1 VTAAAPPT
9 DTHDAD
15 EPVAIRDTLPFAR
28 RSRSATRLTIGLT
41 VMFGI
46 SAGFLVGV
54 LIAKDHGSSSASDG
68 GAGSF
73 AALAQQ
79 FGGTSPGGG
88 AGAGAAAGNPGATGG
103 GTSAAGTTGQIKL
116 IDGSNIYVVDST
128 GKTAKVATTENSKFS
143 ASQPSSLSA
152 LKVGDTVIVVGST
165 GSDGTVTATS
175 ITAGGDQAPTST
187 P

>member
-1 VTAAAPPT
+1 MTAAASPT
-9 DTHDAD
+9 DALIDD
-15 EPVAIRDTLPFAR
+15 EPVAIRDTLPIAR
-28 RSRSATRLTIGLT
+28 RSRGATRLTIGLV
-41 VMFGI
+41 VMLGL

-54 LIAKDHGSSSASDG
+54 LVGKDQGSSSASG
-68 GAGSF
+68 SGAGSF

-79 FGGTSPGGG
+79 FGGAFPGGG
-88 AGAGAAAGNPGATGG
+88 AAGRSGAPTGV
-103 GTSAAGTTGQIKL
+103 TTAAGTTGQIKL

-128 GKTAKVATTENSKFS
+128 GKTTKVATTADSKIS

-152 LKVGDTVIVVGST
+152 LKVGDTVVVVGPT

-175 ITAGGDQAPTST
+175 ITAGGDQAPTTT

>member
-1 VTAAAPPT
+1 M
-9 DTHDAD
+9 
-15 EPVAIRDTLPFAR
+15 L
-28 RSRSATRLTIGLT
+28 GL
-41 VMFGI
+41 

-54 LIAKDHGSSSASDG
+54 LVDKNQGSSSASSA

-79 FGGTSPGGG
+79 FGGAFPGGG
-88 AGAGAAAGNPGATGG
+88 AIGNSGVPTGA
-103 GTSAAGTTGQIKL
+103 TSAAGTTGQIKL
-116 IDGSNIYVVDST
+116 IDGSNVYVVDST
-128 GKTAKVATTENSKFS
+128 GKTTKVSTTADSKIS

-152 LKVGDTVIVVGST
+152 LKTGDTVVVVGPT

-175 ITAGGDQAPTST
+175 ITASGDQAPSST

>member
-1 VTAAAPPT
+1 M
-9 DTHDAD
+9 
-15 EPVAIRDTLPFAR
+15 RDTLPITR
-28 RSRSATRLTIGLT
+28 RSRGSTRLTIALF

-54 LIAKDHGSSSASDG
+54 LIGKDHGNSSSTDG

-79 FGGTSPGGG
+79 FGGAGAALGAGGGG
-88 AGAGAAAGNPGATGG
+88 AGGG
-103 GTSAAGTTGQIKL
+103 GAGGGGAGFGGGTTGQIKL
-116 IDGSNIYVVDST
+116 IDGTNIYVVDSQGNT
-128 GKTAKVATTENSKFS
+128 VKVSTTPSS
-143 ASQPSSLSA
+143 TISTSQPSTLSA
-152 LKVGDTVIVVGST
+152 LQLGDNVVVRGTT

-175 ITAGGDQAPTST
+175 ITASSAPTPTT